1 MKSKL
6 ALFLFLFAAPLV
18 LAQCP
23 YLDVSLVESA
33 QAQAGVKAIY
43 PITLTNAG
51 TNPQLVSLAASCEY
65 PLECSFSQA
74 PYSTLAPTQSAL
86 FQLEA
91 KSEIAGAF
99 QIPLSIS
106 AGTNYNCDSKTLSLT
121 VSQAPAQEND
131 PFELFFTPTANQSG
145 RPGDEISYSLRIAN
159 NRNSKIYVRLASEG
173 FLKGATRF
181 SASDVEVEGGQDK
194 TVSIKTAI
202 PPGTPSNA
210 YQQAVTARV
219 TNTDGV
225 QFFYS
230 FPTQVFV
237 YSDKLQLVLQNE
249 PLKCAIAPHNEE
261 TQIKLKVRNDGE
273 IEGPFDVE
281 LNAGAQASQALSVT
295 PSLLEVKQ
303 GDSQEVLISINPKQ
317 STILDVYSYEFTLS
331 YNGIP
336 VFLRDY
342 CFEVFAKTDFAVKM
356 QEEYSVARGEVGVL
370 LPFEVSNNGSITQ
383 NFAIEVSPPRE
394 LLVKTEPSSFSLAA
408 GEAKQINLVATPS
421 RNMKLGKIKL
431 PVVVRTSKLAKA
443 YSFNLTIRAAGQV
456 AGEGLS
462 LEQKSLRAFAGME
475 TKAFLAVKNG
485 FNNALRN
492 AAVSLEGIPLEWYSV
507 QARDLPAN
515 SVQGMLVTFKIPA
528 SEKQDAKTIT
538 ARIDAGGESVEK
550 QMVLYVEK
558 PVARL
563 EVQVKQ
569 TNLQEEGGKRTISI
583 SLIVSNTGEKPLTG
597 VKTMLPTGYV
607 LATQPP
613 VLNLQPGQSTEI
625 TVEVVNPP
633 SDTIPIWLESQ
644 EGVSTDQ
651 LAVKTAVQA
660 QQISWGWIALAIV
673 AVLAIIFIVF
683 KRRQEQYS

>member
-74 PYSTLAPTQSAL
+74 PYSTLSPTQSAL

-281 LNAGAQASQALSVT
+281 LNAGAQASQA
-295 PSLLEVKQ
+295 
-303 GDSQEVLISINPKQ
+303 SQEVLISINPKQ

-485 FNNALRN
+485 FNSALRN

>member
-1 MKSKL
+1 M
-6 ALFLFLFAAPLV
+6 
-18 LAQCP
+18 
-23 YLDVSLVESA
+23 
-33 QAQAGVKAIY
+33 
-43 PITLTNAG
+43 
-51 TNPQLVSLAASCEY
+51 
-65 PLECSFSQA
+65 
-74 PYSTLAPTQSAL
+74 
-86 FQLEA
+86 
-91 KSEIAGAF
+91 
-99 QIPLSIS
+99 
-106 AGTNYNCDSKTLSLT
+106 
-121 VSQAPAQEND
+121 
-131 PFELFFTPTANQSG
+131 
-145 RPGDEISYSLRIAN
+145 
-159 NRNSKIYVRLASEG
+159 
-173 FLKGATRF
+173 
-181 SASDVEVEGGQDK
+181 
-194 TVSIKTAI
+194 
-202 PPGTPSNA
+202 
-210 YQQAVTARV
+210 
-219 TNTDGV
+219 
-225 QFFYS
+225 
-230 FPTQVFV
+230 
-237 YSDKLQLVLQNE
+237 
-249 PLKCAIAPHNEE
+249 
-261 TQIKLKVRNDGE
+261 
-273 IEGPFDVE
+273 
-281 LNAGAQASQALSVT
+281 
-295 PSLLEVKQ
+295 
-303 GDSQEVLISINPKQ
+303 ISINPKQ

-462 LEQKSLRAFAGME
+462 LEQESLRAFAGME

-507 QARDLPAN
+507 QAMDLPAN